1 MPPIHNEISI
11 RMLKLCAISISK
23 PLQILYNF
31 FFDDEV
37 YSCGNVQKKSG
48 NCYGDQRIH

>member
-1 MPPIHNEISI
+1 MAHNHDEISI

-23 PLQILYNF
+23 PPQVLYNF
-31 FFDDEV
+31 FFDDEF

-48 NCYGDQRIH
+48 NCCGDQRIH